1 MRWMRYGTRR
11 NSMNATNKSLPA
23 KRSFIK
29 WSFIKCSSANL
40 LKKWVI
46 FLIGIFFIILMLSNQ
61 VLAAPCFNNAQ
72 SAYDYLLSQETAQS
86 QARAQTSININ
97 RATEAELVAL
107 NGIGSSKAQAI
118 ILYREMFGG
127 FKTVDELTK
136 VKGIGAKTVEKNRQR
151 LSVQD

>member
-1 MRWMRYGTRR
+1 MRWMRYGKRR
-11 NSMNATNKSLPA
+11 NSMNATNKTL
-23 KRSFIK
+23 FIK
-29 WSFIKCSSANL
+29 WQHANL
-40 LKKWVI
+40 FKNAAV
-46 FLIGIFFIILMLSNQ
+46 FLVGIFSIMVMLSHP
-61 VLAAPCFNNAQ
+61 VFAAPCFDNAK
-72 SAYDYLLSQETAQS
+72 SAYHYLLTQEAAQS
-86 QARAQTSININ
+86 QARNQTNININ

>member
-1 MRWMRYGTRR
+1 
-11 NSMNATNKSLPA
+11 MNATNKS
-23 KRSFIK
+23 RFVK
-29 WSFIKCSSANL
+29 WQHANL
-40 LKKWVI
+40 FKNAAV
-46 FLIGIFFIILMLSNQ
+46 FLVGIFSIMAMLSHP
-61 VLAAPCFNNAQ
+61 VFAAPCFDNAQ
-72 SAYDYLLSQETAQS
+72 SAYNYLLTQEAAQS
-86 QARAQTSININ
+86 QARNQTNININ

>member
-1 MRWMRYGTRR
+1 MRWMRYGKRR
-11 NSMNATNKSLPA
+11 NSMNATNKS
-23 KRSFIK
+23 RFIK
-29 WSFIKCSSANL
+29 WQHANL
-40 LKKWVI
+40 FKNATV
-46 FLIGIFFIILMLSNQ
+46 FLVGIFSIMVMLSHP
-61 VLAAPCFNNAQ
+61 VFAAPCFDNAK
-72 SAYDYLLSQETAQS
+72 SAYHYLLTQEAAQS
-86 QARAQTSININ
+86 QARTQTRININ

>member
-1 MRWMRYGTRR
+1 MRWMRYGKRR
-11 NSMNATNKSLPA
+11 NSMNATNKSL
-23 KRSFIK
+23 FIK
-29 WSFIKCSSANL
+29 WQHANL
-40 LKKWVI
+40 FKNAAV
-46 FLIGIFFIILMLSNQ
+46 FLVGIFSIMVMLSHP
-61 VLAAPCFNNAQ
+61 VFAAPCFDNAQ
-72 SAYDYLLSQETAQS
+72 SAYNYLLTQEAAQS
-86 QARAQTSININ
+86 QARNQTNININ

>member
-1 MRWMRYGTRR
+1 
-11 NSMNATNKSLPA
+11 
-23 KRSFIK
+23 
-29 WSFIKCSSANL
+29 
-40 LKKWVI
+40 
-46 FLIGIFFIILMLSNQ
+46 MLSNQ

>member
-1 MRWMRYGTRR
+1 
-11 NSMNATNKSLPA
+11 MNATNKSL
-23 KRSFIK
+23 FIK
-29 WSFIKCSSANL
+29 WQHANL
-40 LKKWVI
+40 FKNAAV
-46 FLIGIFFIILMLSNQ
+46 FLVGIFSIMAMLSHPA
-61 VLAAPCFNNAQ
+61 LAAPCFDNAK
-72 SAYDYLLSQETAQS
+72 SAYKYLLMQEAAQS
-86 QARAQTSININ
+86 QARVQTRININ

-136 VKGIGAKTVEKNRQR
+136 VKGIGAKTIEKNRQR

>member
-1 MRWMRYGTRR
+1 MRWMRYGKRR
-11 NSMNATNKSLPA
+11 NSMNATNKSL
-23 KRSFIK
+23 FIK
-29 WSFIKCSSANL
+29 WQHANL
-40 LKKWVI
+40 FKNAAV
-46 FLIGIFFIILMLSNQ
+46 FLVGIFSIMVMLSHP
-61 VLAAPCFNNAQ
+61 VFAAPCFDNAK
-72 SAYDYLLSQETAQS
+72 SAYHYLLTQEAAQS
-86 QARAQTSININ
+86 QVRTQTRININ